1 LIQGVVMLVIAE
13 YCETESRTAG
23 TSDNQYKAALKLV
36 EEAMNDMSRIDALEI
51 EVTKDEIYRA
61 WWRLK
66 LKNAPAAT
74 YRAIIEIE
82 QKQVTLHVVLPRGS
96 RTYNEVKALWE
107 KYRSKK

>member
-1 LIQGVVMLVIAE
+1 MLVIAE
-13 YCETESRTAG
+13 YCEEESRNAG
-23 TSDNQYKAALKLV
+23 TNDNQYKAALTLV
-36 EEAMNDMSRIDALEI
+36 EEAMNDISRIDVLEI
-51 EVTKDEIYRA
+51 EVTKDEIYRS

-74 YRAIIEIE
+74 YRAIVEIE
-82 QKQVTLHVVLPRGS
+82 ATQVTLHVVLPRGS